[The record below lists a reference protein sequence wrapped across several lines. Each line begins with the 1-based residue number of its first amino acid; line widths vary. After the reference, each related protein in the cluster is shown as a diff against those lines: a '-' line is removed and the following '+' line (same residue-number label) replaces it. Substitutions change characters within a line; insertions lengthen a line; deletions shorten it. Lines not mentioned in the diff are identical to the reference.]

1 MHVSTQPAAP
11 AEHDTP
17 PALLVPL
24 DRAAAM
30 LGVAERT
37 VRELIRTGEIPCRRL
52 GRLVMIE
59 RAALDA
65 FISGLPVG
73 RAAGLYGRM
82 AEARQAFVRALNGWL
97 AAAPAAGDAEEEVAA
112 TLSAVRQ
119 LAALRGVR
127 VEGAPS

>member
-1 MHVSTQPAAP
+1 MHISAKHAAP
-11 AEHDTP
+11 VEHDAAP
-17 PALLVPL
+17 PLLVPL

-37 VRELIRTGEIPCRRL
+37 VRELIRAGELPCRRL

-73 RAAGLYGRM
+73 RAAGLHQRM
-82 AEARQAFVRALNGWL
+82 AETRTAFLRAADGWL
-97 AAAPAAGDAEEEVAA
+97 AAGPPAADAADELAGTISALRQIA
-112 TLSAVRQ
+112 T
-119 LAALRGVR
+119 LRGV
-127 VEGAPS
+127 VLPEGGR